1 MDFSRLRQLRPP
13 QVAEVLWVE
22 TTDKALH
29 FLDGMLMATDG
40 LANVR
45 REYREEG
52 GRKLY
57 KLYVAPGAVEEVL
70 RLLERARRF
79 APVGETRRGG

>member
-1 MDFSRLRQLRPP
+1 M
-13 QVAEVLWVE
+13 E

-29 FLDGMLMATDG
+29 FLDGILMATDG

-52 GRKLY
+52 GRKLF
-57 KLYVAPGAVEEVL
+57 KVYVAPGAVEEVL

-79 APVGETRRGG
+79 APVGEVRLGG

>member
-1 MDFSRLRQLRPP
+1 VDFSRLLQLRPP
-13 QVAEVLWVE
+13 QDAEVLWVE

-57 KLYVAPGAVEEVL
+57 KLYVAPGEVEEVL

-79 APVGETRRGG
+79 APVGEVHVEP

>member
-1 MDFSRLRQLRPP
+1 
-13 QVAEVLWVE
+13 
-22 TTDKALH
+22 
-29 FLDGMLMATDG
+29 MLMATDG

>member
-1 MDFSRLRQLRPP
+1 MDFSRLRTLTPP
-13 QVAEVLWVE
+13 RDAEVVWVE

-45 REYREEG
+45 REYRGEE
-52 GRKLY
+52 GRKLF
-57 KLYVAPGAVEEVL
+57 KLYVAPGAMEEVL

-79 APVGETRRGG
+79 APVGEIRRGG

>member
-1 MDFSRLRQLRPP
+1 MDLSRPSAFRPP
-13 QVAEVLWVE
+13 QDAEVIWVE

-29 FLDGMLMATDG
+29 FLDGILMATDG

-45 REYREEG
+45 REYREEE
-52 GRKLY
+52 GRKLF
-57 KLYVAPGAVEEVL
+57 KVYVAPGAVEEVL

-79 APVGETRRGG
+79 APVGEVRLGG